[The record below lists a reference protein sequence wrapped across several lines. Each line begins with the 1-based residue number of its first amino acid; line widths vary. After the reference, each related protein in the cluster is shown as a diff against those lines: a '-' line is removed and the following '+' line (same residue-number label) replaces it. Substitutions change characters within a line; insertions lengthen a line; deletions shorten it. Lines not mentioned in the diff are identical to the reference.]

1 MEYYSAINK
10 NAITAFG
17 ARAPQVCGKS
27 HVKTKKYFIFSPIV
41 MTENFKAVKL
51 EKVLHGKR
59 KKRSGEKEEGGR
71 ILRCDLSQYF
81 TCTHTNIKVNLQF
94 LQLI

>member
-17 ARAPQVCGKS
+17 ARAPQVSEKS
-27 HVKTKKYFIFSPIV
+27 HVKTKKYSMFSLIV
-41 MTENFKAVKL
+41 MAEKFKAVKL

-59 KKRSGEKEEGGR
+59 KRRTGEKEHGGR
-71 ILRCDLSQYF
+71 ILGCDLSQYF
-81 TCTHTNIKVNLQF
+81 TCTHMNIKVKLQF
-94 LQLI
+94 LQLM